1 MSTSVAAGAAEA
13 TVDVSLLAAAV
24 VVVEFE
30 VYSVVLFEEV
40 VLFVVSSC
48 ISKSS
53 VCLWISCTFMRLN
66 ISTCADSFWFTLFL
80 NFK

>member
-13 TVDVSLLAAAV
+13 TVDVSLLAAA